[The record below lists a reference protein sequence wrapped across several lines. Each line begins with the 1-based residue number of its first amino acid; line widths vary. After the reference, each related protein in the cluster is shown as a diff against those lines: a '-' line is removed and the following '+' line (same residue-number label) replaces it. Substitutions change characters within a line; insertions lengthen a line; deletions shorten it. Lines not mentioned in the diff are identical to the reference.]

1 MINPLTVEPLDQQI
15 FDPTF
20 IPIFQSDTDSM
31 ASERKANFVE
41 LNNPVANKYQTHG
54 SDRKNLKK
62 MKEEVL
68 YAGALNR

>member
-1 MINPLTVEPLDQQI
+1 
-15 FDPTF
+15 
-20 IPIFQSDTDSM
+20 M
-31 ASERKANFVE
+31 ASEGKANFVE
-41 LNNPVANKYQTHG
+41 LNNPVVANKYQTHG